1 MLCFE
6 VWRNDEK
13 LVTAGL
19 SETGVLSFILT
30 WVGKEPDAPRLRLH
44 PLERPQDSAATSV
57 V

>member
-30 WVGKEPDAPRLRLH
+30 WVGKETDASSIGGGIRGSDPW
-44 PLERPQDSAATSV
+44 A
-57 V
+57 